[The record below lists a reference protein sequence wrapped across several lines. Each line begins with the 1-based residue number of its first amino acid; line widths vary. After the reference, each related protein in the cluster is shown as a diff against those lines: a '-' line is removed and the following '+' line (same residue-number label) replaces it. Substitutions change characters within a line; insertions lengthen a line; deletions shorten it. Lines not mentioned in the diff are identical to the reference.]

1 MVCTNTCFHPNC
13 ILVLI
18 GVVESVSPSM
28 EEASQTLRAS
38 RWQVFKTVTLPLMR
52 PGIANAFLLGFIESL
67 ADFGNPL
74 VLGAEYDVLST
85 EIFFAIVGAQYD
97 ETKAAILAMILLSV
111 VLVVFYLQNQWLGK
125 KSYISISGKGDS
137 GVHPELPKK
146 AKWMIYSTV
155 LPWASITFIIY
166 VMIMF
171 GGFVEMWGVDHSFT

>member
-1 MVCTNTCFHPNC
+1 
-13 ILVLI
+13 
-18 GVVESVSPSM
+18 
-28 EEASQTLRAS
+28 
-38 RWQVFKTVTLPLMR
+38 MR

-125 KSYISISGKGDS
+125 NLIFQFQVKEI
-137 GVHPELPKK
+137 
-146 AKWMIYSTV
+146 
-155 LPWASITFIIY
+155 
-166 VMIMF
+166 
-171 GGFVEMWGVDHSFT
+171 VEFTLNFQIKQNGSFTQQCYHGLY